1 MPNAITSAQL
11 NSKPR
16 HMRGACRS
24 SMKRSLI
31 SHALATA
38 ASNTSIANS
47 MLLQLLASCTLAT
60 LSTTSASQQPI
71 NNLDV
76 EFIEF
81 FNG

>member
-38 ASNTSIANS
+38 ASNTSAANN
-47 MLLQLLASCTLAT
+47 MLAPLPASCTLAT
-60 LSTTSASQQPI
+60 LSATNASQQPI
-71 NNLDV
+71 NSFDV
-76 EFIEF
+76 EFIEP